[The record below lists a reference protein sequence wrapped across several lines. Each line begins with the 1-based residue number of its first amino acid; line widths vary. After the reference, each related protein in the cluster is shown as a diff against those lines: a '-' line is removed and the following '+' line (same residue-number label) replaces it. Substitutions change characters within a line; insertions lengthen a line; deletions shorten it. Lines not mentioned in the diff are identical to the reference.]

1 MQGLGA
7 WNYFLSFP
15 EQFPQV
21 LRARNSIYMKFE
33 HKNNIQAY
41 KSVYHLCQK
50 FFSQNFDNDD
60 QWQKNHNLGFA
71 KFNKLL
77 NFADRQKM
85 LNHENKQNFYS
96 KNLLQS
102 FVDLCTNKK
111 IAFQLALKGS
121 FHKKF

>member
-1 MQGLGA
+1 
-7 WNYFLSFP
+7 
-15 EQFPQV
+15 
-21 LRARNSIYMKFE
+21 MKFE
-33 HKNNIQAY
+33 QKNNIQAY
-41 KSVYHLCQK
+41 KCVYYLCQK

-96 KNLLQS
+96 NILHQS
-102 FVDLCTNKK
+102 FVDVCTDKK
-111 IAFQLALKGS
+111 ILFQMILKGS
-121 FHKKF
+121 SQKNPSA